1 MNGTPIMKDRP
12 AGRSGREGGPPEAA
26 PAPRSREGLMGRK
39 ALVLGLA
46 RSGLAVSRFLA
57 SRGAA
62 VTAADRKGAEE
73 LPGAAD
79 LRSLGVDLALGGAAA
94 AAFDEADLVVA
105 SPGVPWNHPVLAAAR
120 DRGAEVIGELELAS
134 RFIDCPVVAVAG
146 TNGKSTTTTLVGEM
160 LKNSGRDVF
169 VGGNIG
175 TPAVECAERDP
186 APDLCVLEVSS
197 FQLETTATF
206 RPRVG
211 VLLNITPDH
220 LDRYEGFDHYA
231 ATKFRLFANQEAGDY
246 AVINADDP
254 LIAARAL
261 EGLAGGGRLLPF
273 SASGRRGDGLWLA
286 DGEIVYSFGGTVESY
301 STSPVALKGLHNMEN
316 VMAAVGAARL
326 AGASPE
332 AVRTALAGFKGLP
345 HRMELVRVHH
355 GVAFVNDSKGT
366 NTGALEMA
374 LKGAD
379 GPVVLIAGGVDKG
392 GDYAPLAPLVREKV
406 RLLVLIGEAAGKMEA
421 ALGGSARTVRAPG
434 LEDAVAIAYAGAR
447 EGDTVLL
454 CPACSSFDMFRDYED
469 RGDRFRRC
477 VERL

>member
-1 MNGTPIMKDRP
+1 MMSQPLSHPLRLADLFDGIGTPRGGNPVISGVAMDSRAVRP
-12 AGRSGREGGPPEAA
+12 GDLFLACRGIGSH
-26 PAPRSREGLMGRK
+26 
-39 ALVLGLA
+39 GLA
-46 RSGLAVSRFLA
+46 FAA
-57 SRGAA
+57 DAIDRGAA
-62 VTAADRKGAEE
+62 AIAWEPDGFEAVNLPLPTVRVAA
-73 LPGAAD
+73 
-79 LRSLGVDLALGGAAA
+79 LARRAG
-94 AAFDEADLVVA
+94 EI
-105 SPGVPWNHPVLAAAR
+105 AAR
-120 DRGAEVIGELELAS
+120 FYAHPSEHLAVI
-134 RFIDCPVVAVAG
+134 AVTG

-220 LDRYEGFDHYA
+220 LDRYEGFGHYA
-231 ATKFRLFANQEAGDY
+231 ETKFRLFANQEAGDY